1 MSFLT
6 PKMPALPPPPPE
18 PTPPPSFE
26 DQEREAAA
34 TAKQETLDRKRK
46 GRKSTILTSY
56 QGLQDDDSV
65 ISKKTLL
72 GS

>member
-1 MSFLT
+1 MSFLS
-6 PKMPALPPPPPE
+6 PKMPAPPPPPPE

-34 TAKQETLDRKRK
+34 KAKQERLDRKRK

-56 QGLQDDDSV
+56 QGLEDDDSV